1 MEHKGSKDIH
11 FITNRVYRLSS
22 NTTWCNSINIKHK
35 NDETSSKDLM
45 KGHQRRHF
53 TELKRLFVSE
63 KYEHEYEFYYGQALC
78 LKSTPTDLLL
88 E

>member
-1 MEHKGSKDIH
+1 
-11 FITNRVYRLSS
+11 
-22 NTTWCNSINIKHK
+22 
-35 NDETSSKDLM
+35 M